1 MSRPRSRLLPQPLT
15 SAALFTFWLLAYNEI
30 TVGLVVLGAALAVA
44 IPLVTD
50 PFWPEYPRRMRYAP
64 LLRLLG
70 VVLLDIVIA
79 NLRVA
84 RLILGPRA
92 RLRPAFFVVPVAL
105 RDPYPVTLLASI
117 ISLTPGTVSAN
128 LSGDRRTLL
137 VHGLDVGD
145 PAEAAATIKER
156 YEAPVREA
164 FGC

>member
-1 MSRPRSRLLPQPLT
+1 
-15 SAALFTFWLLAYNEI
+15 
-30 TVGLVVLGAALAVA
+30 V
-44 IPLVTD
+44 
-50 PFWPEYPRRMRYAP
+50 RYAP

-117 ISLTPGTVSAN
+117 ISLTPGTVSAD
-128 LSGDRRTLL
+128 LSADGRALL
-137 VHGLDVGD
+137 VHGLDVDDVPGTVSRIR
-145 PAEAAATIKER
+145 AR
-156 YEAPVREA
+156 YERPLMEI
-164 FGC
+164 FE